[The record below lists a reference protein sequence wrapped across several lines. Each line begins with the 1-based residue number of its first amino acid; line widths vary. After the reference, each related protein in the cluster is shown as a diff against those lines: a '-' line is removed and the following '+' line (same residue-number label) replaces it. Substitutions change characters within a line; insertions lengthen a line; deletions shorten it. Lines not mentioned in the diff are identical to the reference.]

1 MKSNNTTPP
10 RWADRFLKWA
20 LKFDSYEEVSGDLH
34 EAFLWR
40 ASSKGP
46 GYAKWM
52 YTAEVIKSIRFY
64 NIKPI
69 AAMNHYLIMYKSY
82 LKTGWRFLMKNKFY
96 GTLNIMGLALGIS
109 FCWLAYLYAND
120 EMSYDKHLDGY
131 ERLYRIVMD
140 MNHGDVVDQFGGS
153 SNAMSVYFRDNVPE
167 ISAVARIKTGFG
179 LVLKE
184 EEVLKESFLYADRTL
199 FDLIDMEFTDGN
211 PGTFDLPNDIVISES
226 MASKLSL
233 SGEAVGSI
241 LSLNESGDAEDF
253 IVRAVF
259 KDIPENTS
267 VRSHVMVSYTNYE
280 SHAPERRLTTWMDIN
295 MNTLIQLQENVEK
308 SQVVEKMN
316 LIQAEMEEDP
326 ELKNNV
332 KLGLQPI
339 TEIHLDTVYGHYNGI
354 ARGGNNTLIKLF
366 AVIGIFCLVIS
377 MINYSN
383 FNISLYINRSREV
396 ALRKVVGAGR
406 HSIFSQLITE
416 SVLSSLFAGV
426 FGVLL
431 LVFILPYFSSF
442 VSKSYELSFLLNA
455 KFLVGAVIILLGT
468 AFVSGVYPA
477 FVLSRFSIVKS
488 LKGEQKIRSG
498 KWITQTLL
506 GTQFV
511 IATVLIAGMLT
522 LRNQISFLTSFDTK
536 LDYNQVLYIDDF
548 NSDDDRV
555 KAFMNDLEQLP
566 EVSGV
571 ASTSGYNGTRLKM
584 EEDEIRV
591 RHLRVDHDLM
601 QLLDIDIVNGRNF
614 DPAISSDATQAVLI
628 NQALADRLGMT
639 SPIGEVVPFDY
650 GDLKNPKIIG
660 VVEDYH
666 FQSAKSIVEPLVIYQ
681 SPQYQLQN
689 VYIKLS
695 EGTLFNPTK
704 FEAVWKKHFSPFPLN
719 YSFLEDEYTRAY
731 AAEQRMMQL
740 VTIGCFV
747 SIFLAAM
754 GLLGIVGLQLNQKLK
769 EISIRKVLGA
779 RPNQLY
785 QLFTQR
791 FLIVIATG
799 LALGMFV
806 SHQLINEWLSSYP
819 YRVEFGA
826 EIILMTIGIALFIGV
841 STVLSQVFKA
851 VRANPVRY
859 LKDE

>member
-1 MKSNNTTPP
+1 MKSRNTNPP
-10 RWADRFLKWA
+10 RWADRFLKWI
-20 LKFDSYEEVSGDLH
+20 LTFDNYEEISGDLH
-34 EAFLWR
+34 EAFQWR
-40 ASSKGP
+40 AGRKGP
-46 GYAKWM
+46 RYAKWI
-52 YTAEVIKSIRFY
+52 YLAEVIKSIRFF
-64 NIKPI
+64 NLKPI
-69 AAMNHYLIMYKSY
+69 AAMNHYLIMYKNY
-82 LKTGWRFLMKNKFY
+82 VKTGWRLLMKNKFY

-140 MNHGDVVDQFGGS
+140 LNHGDADDHIGGS

-167 ISAVARIKTGFG
+167 ISAVARIKTGVG
-179 LVLKE
+179 LIQKE
-184 EEVLKESFLYADRTL
+184 QEVLKESFLYTDKSL
-199 FDLIDMEFTDGN
+199 FNLIDVEFSEGD
-211 PGTFDLPNDIVISES
+211 PGAFDLPNDIMISES
-226 MASKLSL
+226 MASKLNL
-233 SGEAVGSI
+233 GGKAVGSI

-267 VRSHVMVSYTNYE
+267 VRSDIMVSYANYE

-295 MNTLIQLQENVEK
+295 MNTLIQLQENTDK
-308 SQVVEKMN
+308 SEAVRKMN
-316 LIQAEMEEDP
+316 LMQAEKEEDP
-326 ELKNNV
+326 ELKENV
-332 KLGLQPI
+332 KLGLQPV
-339 TEIHLDTVYGHYNGI
+339 TDIHLDTEYGHYNGI

-366 AVIGIFCLVIS
+366 AAIGIFCLIIS

-383 FNISLYINRSREV
+383 FNISLYISRSREV
-396 ALRKVVGAGR
+396 ALRKVIGAGK

-416 SVLSSLFAGV
+416 SFLSSVFAGF
-426 FGVLL
+426 FGVVL

-442 VSKSYELSFLLNA
+442 VSKSYELSFLLNTE
-455 KFLVGAVIILLGT
+455 FLLGATIILIGT

-522 LRNQISFLTSFDTK
+522 LRSQISFLTAFDTK
-536 LDYNQVLYIDDF
+536 VNFEQVLYIDDF

-566 EVSGV
+566 EVSSV
-571 ASTSGYNGTRLKM
+571 ASTSGYNGTRFKI

-591 RHLRVDHDLM
+591 RHLRVEHDLM
-601 QLLDIDIVNGRNF
+601 KLLDIDIVKGRNF
-614 DPAISSDATQAVLI
+614 DQEITSDATQAILI

-639 SPIGEVVPFDY
+639 DPIGEVIPFEY

-666 FQSAKSIVEPLVIYQ
+666 FQSAKSTVDPLVIYQ

-695 EGTLFNPTK
+695 EGTQFNTGK
-704 FEAVWKKHFSPFPLN
+704 FEEVWKKHFSPFPFN
-719 YSFLEDEYTRAY
+719 FTFLEDEYTRAY

-740 VTIGCFV
+740 VSIGCFV

-791 FLIVIATG
+791 FLIVIVTG
-799 LALGMFV
+799 LAVGLFI

-819 YRVEFGA
+819 YRVEFGV
-826 EIILMTIGIALFIGV
+826 EIILFTIAIALFIGL

-851 VRANPVRY
+851 VRANPVKY